1 MSIELNKK
9 QKEPH
14 FDRWIKKIF
23 WLNSTNLHKN
33 FFIYKYKN
41 I

>member
-9 QKEPH
+9 QKETH
-14 FDRWIKKIF
+14 FDRWIKKF